1 MLCCVVSYR
10 IVSCFFLSWF
20 VLFWLGIGSCFPLI
34 CFRQD
39 FCYHDDENYDSDDDN
54 LHHANGSDGDYDN
67 HNDNDNDNDDCNYFL
82 SFSPHF
88 L

>member
-1 MLCCVVSYR
+1 MLYR

-20 VLFWLGIGSCFPLI
+20 VLSWFGIGSCFPLI

-39 FCYHDDENYDSDDDN
+39 FCYYDDENDDSDDDSDDDN

-67 HNDNDNDNDDCNYFL
+67 DDCNYFL